1 VLFGLQDLARR
12 LHPEWSMPLWND
24 ARFALRQLRK
34 SPAFTLVVLATLGLS
49 IGANTAIYSVLD
61 AVLLR
66 PAPYPD
72 LDRLALVDT
81 HWRQNGK
88 EGEQEDQTGALFEGV
103 RDGSRALDVAAFG
116 GDSGVNFAA
125 QGHLEYVR
133 QQRVSAGFFRVLGIA
148 PRFGREFSRAEDTP
162 GGPAVAVLS
171 YEFWRRVFGGDTSA
185 LGRAIA
191 LRGEPYTVVGI
202 MPRGFRTSLP
212 VDVWTPLRPSR
223 TGEGSG
229 QNYVVIARVKPGF
242 SWAAASDE
250 LKALSPGIAEQAHV
264 PRDLT
269 IEQRMVPF
277 QSGSTAG
284 MLSELLIAWAAALMV
299 LLIGCVN
306 IAGLLLARAGARGR
320 EIATRMALGG
330 SRAAIVRQLLMES
343 LLLALG
349 GGAVGVGIGA
359 FAIDWL
365 KGLGAKDFELWHPI
379 ELDARVLVA
388 MLGIAALTS
397 LFFGLAPALQTT
409 RLDIRS
415 VLMEAGRGG
424 VPSGPGGRR
433 RWWPNALVAAEV
445 ALSLVLLVSAGLM
458 LRTLSYLDGLNP
470 GFDTRNV
477 IGAEVSLQDARYQ
490 TSAAVNRLYTAS
502 LERIRHIQGVQS
514 AAVALTLPYERPLN
528 DGFRILDGD
537 DRSMHGTEVV
547 YVTPGYFETMRIPVL
562 RGREFLDSDTP
573 KSAPVVVVSASFAAK
588 YFHGKEA
595 VGHHLSSGEIVGVV
609 GDVQQHT
616 GLYPNHGPISME
628 PTLYIPV
635 SQISD
640 KYVQLVHTWFSPK
653 WVIRATGPTSG
664 LAAEIQRAVAGVDSQ
679 LPIASFQTI
688 DDLQTQIT
696 SGQRYRAA
704 LFSIFAGLAL
714 LLAAVGIYGSISQ
727 SISER
732 THELGV
738 RMALGASARQTIA
751 SVMKPG
757 ILLALIGAAAGYL
770 LSLAAVRF
778 LEHLLWGVRP
788 TDPLAFAAAAA
799 TLLLTAALASLAPA
813 LRILRLDPA
822 QTLRNE

>member
-1 VLFGLQDLARR
+1 
-12 LHPEWSMPLWND
+12 MPLWNGT
-24 ARFALRQLRK
+24 RFALRQLRK

-66 PAPYPD
+66 PAPYPE
-72 LDRLALVDT
+72 LDRLALVVR
-81 HWRQNGK
+81 HWRQNGR
-88 EGEQEDQTGALFEGV
+88 EGEQPSQTGALFEGV
-103 RDGSRALDVAAFG
+103 RNGSRALDVAAFG

-125 QGHLEYVR
+125 QGHLEFVR

-148 PRFGREFSRAEDTP
+148 PQMGREFSHAEDTA

-171 YEFWRRVFGGDTSA
+171 YEFWQRVLGGDTSA

-191 LRGEPYTVVGI
+191 LRGEPYTLVGI
-202 MPRGFRTSLP
+202 MPRGFRTSAP

-229 QNYVVIARVKPGF
+229 QNYGVIARVKPGF
-242 SWAAASDE
+242 SWTAAADE

-264 PRDLT
+264 SRDST
-269 IEQRMVPF
+269 IEQRIVPF
-277 QSGSTAG
+277 QSGSTTG
-284 MLSELLIAWAAALMV
+284 MRSELLIAWAAVLMV

-306 IAGLLLARAGARGR
+306 IAGLLLARAGGRGR

-379 ELDARVLVA
+379 ELDARVLAA

-409 RLDIRS
+409 RLDIRL
-415 VLMEAGRGG
+415 VLMEAGR
-424 VPSGPGGRR
+424 SGAGRRR
-433 RWWPNALVAAEV
+433 RWWGNALVAAEV
-445 ALSLVLLVSAGLM
+445 ALSLVLLVGAGLM

-477 IGAEVSLQDARYQ
+477 FSAQASLQDARYK
-490 TSAAVNRLYTAS
+490 TSAAVNRLYTGS
-502 LERIRHIQGVQS
+502 LERIRRIPGVES

-537 DRSMHGTEVV
+537 DRSMHGTEAV

-573 KSAPVVVVSASFAAK
+573 ASAPVVVVSESFAAK
-588 YFHGKEA
+588 CFRGKDA

-616 GLYPNHGPISME
+616 GLYQNHGPISVE
-628 PTLYIPV
+628 PTLYSPA
-635 SQISD
+635 SQTSD
-640 KYVQLVHTWFSPK
+640 GAMQLIHTWFSPK
-653 WVIRATGPTSG
+653 WVIRASGPIGS
-664 LAAEIQRAVAGVDSQ
+664 LAAQIQRAVAGVDSQ

-688 DDLQTQIT
+688 DDLQAHIT
-696 SGQRYRAA
+696 SSQRYRAA

-727 SISER
+727 SITQR

-738 RMALGASARQTIA
+738 RMALGASAPQTIA

-757 ILLALIGAAAGYL
+757 ILLALLGAGAGYL

-778 LEHLLWGVRP
+778 VEHLLWGVRP
-788 TDPLAFAAAAA
+788 ADPLTFAAAAA
-799 TLLLTAALASLAPA
+799 TLLLVAALASLAPA

>member
-1 VLFGLQDLARR
+1 
-12 LHPEWSMPLWND
+12 MPLWND
-24 ARFALRQLRK
+24 VRFALRQLRK

-66 PAPYPD
+66 PAPYPE
-72 LDRLALVDT
+72 LDRLALVHT

-88 EGEQEDQTGALFEGV
+88 EGEETSLNGAMFEGV
-103 RDGSRALDVAAFG
+103 RDGSSALDVAAYG
-116 GDSGVNFAA
+116 EESGVNFAA
-125 QGHLEYVR
+125 QGHLEFVR
-133 QQRVSAGFFRVLGIA
+133 QQRVSAGFFRVLGVPPQI
-148 PRFGREFSRAEDTP
+148 GREFSRAEDTA
-162 GGPAVAVLS
+162 GGPPVAVLS
-171 YEFWRRVFGGDTSA
+171 YEFWQRALGGDTSA

-202 MPRGFRTSLP
+202 MPRGFRTSAP

-223 TGEGSG
+223 IGEGAGS
-229 QNYVVIARVKPGF
+229 NYGVIARVKPGF
-242 SWAAASDE
+242 SWAAAADE
-250 LKALSPGIAEQAHV
+250 LKALSPGIAQQAVHQ
-264 PRDLT
+264 RDFT
-269 IEQRMVPF
+269 IEQRIVPF

-284 MLSELLIAWAAALMV
+284 MRGELLLTWGAVLMV

-306 IAGLLLARAGARGR
+306 IAGLLLARAGGRGR

-397 LFFGLAPALQTT
+397 LFFGLAPALHTT

-415 VLMEAGRGG
+415 VLMEAGRS
-424 VPSGPGGRR
+424 VAGGRR
-433 RWWPNALVAAEV
+433 RWFSNALVAAEV
-445 ALSLVLLVSAGLM
+445 ALSLVLLVGAGLM

-477 IGAEVSLQDARYQ
+477 INAQASLQDARYQ
-490 TSAAVNRLYTAS
+490 TSAAVNRLYTGS
-502 LERIRHIQGVQS
+502 LQRIRQIPGVES

-537 DRSMHGTEVV
+537 DAAAHMSEEV

-562 RGREFLDSDTP
+562 RGREFRDSDTAA
-573 KSAPVVVVSASFAAK
+573 SAPVVVVSESFAEK
-588 YFHGKEA
+588 FFHGKEA
-595 VGHHLSSGEIVGVV
+595 LGHHLSAGEIVGMV
-609 GDVQQHT
+609 GDVQQHS
-616 GLYPNHGPISME
+616 GLYHDHGPISVD
-628 PTLYIPV
+628 PTLYIAA
-635 SQISD
+635 SQTSD
-640 KYVQLVHTWFSPK
+640 GAMQLIHTWFSPK
-653 WVIRATGPTSG
+653 WVIRASGPMGS
-664 LAAEIQRAVAGVDSQ
+664 LAAQIQRAVASVDSQ

-688 DDLQTQIT
+688 DDLQAHIT
-696 SGQRYRAA
+696 SSQRYRAA

-727 SISER
+727 SVTQR

-738 RMALGASARQTIA
+738 RIALGATAPEMIA

-757 ILLALIGAAAGYL
+757 ILAAFLGAGAGYL

-788 TDPLAFAAAAA
+788 ADPLTFVAAAAI
-799 TLLLTAALASLAPA
+799 LLLAAAVASLAPA

>member
-1 VLFGLQDLARR
+1 
-12 LHPEWSMPLWND
+12 MPLWND

-66 PAPYPD
+66 PAPYPE
-72 LDRLALVDT
+72 LDRLALVTT

-88 EGEQEDQTGALFEGV
+88 EGDESSQTGALFEGV
-103 RDGSRALDVAAFG
+103 RDGSRALDAAALG
-116 GDSGVNFAA
+116 GTSGVNFAA

-148 PRFGREFSRAEDTP
+148 PRMGREFSRAEDIA

-171 YEFWRRVFGGDTSA
+171 YEFWQRALSGDPSA

-202 MPRGFRTSLP
+202 MPRGFRTSAP

-229 QNYVVIARVKPGF
+229 RNYGVIARVKPGF
-242 SWAAASDE
+242 SWAAAADE
-250 LKALSPGIAEQAHV
+250 LKSLSPGIAEQAHV
-264 PRDLT
+264 SRDT
-269 IEQRMVPF
+269 AIEQRMVPF
-277 QSGSTAG
+277 QGGSTTG
-284 MLSELLIAWAAALMV
+284 MRSELLIAWAAVLMV

-343 LLLALG
+343 LVLALG

-379 ELDARVLVA
+379 ELDARVLLA

-424 VPSGPGGRR
+424 PGGRR
-433 RWWPNALVAAEV
+433 RWWPHALVAAEV
-445 ALSLVLLVSAGLM
+445 ALSLVLLVGAGLM

-477 IGAEVSLQDARYQ
+477 ISAQVSLQDARYQ
-490 TSAAVNRLYTAS
+490 TSAAVNRLFTGS
-502 LERIRHIQGVQS
+502 LERIRHIPGVES

-537 DRSMHGTEVV
+537 DRRMHGTEAV
-547 YVTPGYFETMRIPVL
+547 YATPGYFETMRIPIL
-562 RGREFLDSDTP
+562 RGRGFLDSDTP
-573 KSAPVVVVSASFAAK
+573 ASAPVVVVSQSFAAK

-595 VGHHLSSGEIVGVV
+595 LGHHLSSGEIVGVV

-616 GLYPNHGPISME
+616 GLYPNHGPISVE
-628 PTLYIPV
+628 PTLYAPA
-635 SQISD
+635 SQTSD
-640 KYVQLVHTWFSPK
+640 RAMQLIHTWFSPK
-653 WVIRATGPTSG
+653 WVIRASGPIGSLT
-664 LAAEIQRAVAGVDSQ
+664 AQIQRAVASVDSQ
-679 LPIASFQTI
+679 LPIAGFKTI
-688 DDLQTQIT
+688 DDLQAGIT
-696 SGQRYRAA
+696 SSQRYRAA

-714 LLAAVGIYGSISQ
+714 LLAAVGMYGLISQ
-727 SISER
+727 SITER

-738 RMALGASARQTIA
+738 RMALGASAPQTIA

-757 ILLALIGAAAGYL
+757 ILLALVGAAAGYL
-770 LSLAAVRF
+770 LSLATVRF

-799 TLLLTAALASLAPA
+799 TLLLAATLAALAPA
-813 LRILRLDPA
+813 LCILRLDPA

>member
-1 VLFGLQDLARR
+1 
-12 LHPEWSMPLWND
+12 MPLWND
-24 ARFALRQLRK
+24 IRFALRQLRK
-34 SPAFTLVVLATLGLS
+34 SRAFTLVVLATLGLS

-66 PAPYPD
+66 PAPYPE
-72 LDRLALVDT
+72 LDRLALVNT

-88 EGEQEDQTGALFEGV
+88 EGEQTSQNGALFEGV
-103 RDGSRALDVAAFG
+103 RDGSRALDVAALG
-116 GDSGVNFAA
+116 GASGVNFAA
-125 QGHLEYVR
+125 QGHLEYIR

-148 PRFGREFSRAEDTP
+148 PQIGREFSHAEDTA
-162 GGPAVAVLS
+162 GSPAVAVLS
-171 YEFWRRVFGGDTSA
+171 HEFWQRVLGGDSSA
-185 LGRAIA
+185 LGQAIA
-191 LRGEPYTVVGI
+191 LGGEPYTVVGI
-202 MPRGFRTSLP
+202 MPRGFRTSVP

-229 QNYVVIARVKPGF
+229 QNYDVIARVKPGF
-242 SWAAASDE
+242 SWAAAADE

-264 PRDLT
+264 SRDTT
-269 IEQRMVPF
+269 IEQRIVPF
-277 QSGSTAG
+277 QSGSTTG
-284 MLSELLIAWAAALMV
+284 MRSELLIAGAAVLMV

-343 LLLALG
+343 LMLALG

-365 KGLGAKDFELWHPI
+365 KRLGAKDFELWHPI
-379 ELDARVLVA
+379 ELDSRVLVA

-397 LFFGLAPALQTT
+397 LLFGLAPALQTT

-415 VLMEAGRGG
+415 VLIEAGRGAA
-424 VPSGPGGRR
+424 GGRR

-445 ALSLVLLVSAGLM
+445 ALSLVLLVGAGLM
-458 LRTLSYLDGLNP
+458 LRTLSYLDGLDP

-477 IGAEVSLQDARYQ
+477 FSAQASLQDARYQ
-490 TSAAVNRLYTAS
+490 TSAAVNRLYTGS
-502 LERIRHIQGVQS
+502 LERIRHIPGVES

-537 DRSMHGTEVV
+537 DRSMRGTETV

-573 KSAPVVVVSASFAAK
+573 ASAPVVVVSESFAAK
-588 YFHGKEA
+588 YFHGQEA
-595 VGHHLSSGEIVGVV
+595 AGRHLSSGEIVGVV
-609 GDVQQHT
+609 GDVQQHS
-616 GLYPNHGPISME
+616 GLSQNHGPISVE
-628 PTLYIPV
+628 PTLYSPA
-635 SQISD
+635 SQTSD
-640 KYVQLVHTWFSPK
+640 GAMQLIHTWFSPK
-653 WVIRATGPTSG
+653 WVIRASGPTGS
-664 LAAEIQRAVAGVDSQ
+664 LAAQIERAVAGVDSQ

-688 DDLQTQIT
+688 DDLQAHIT
-696 SGQRYRAA
+696 SSQRYRAA

-714 LLAAVGIYGSISQ
+714 LLAAVGIYGLISQ
-727 SISER
+727 SITER

-757 ILLALIGAAAGYL
+757 ILLALLGASAGYL
-770 LSLAAVRF
+770 LSRAAVRF

-788 TDPLAFAAAAA
+788 TDPLTFAAAAA
-799 TLLLTAALASLAPA
+799 TLLLVAALASLAPA

>member
-1 VLFGLQDLARR
+1 
-12 LHPEWSMPLWND
+12 MPLWND
-24 ARFALRQLRK
+24 IRFALRQLRK
-34 SPAFTLVVLATLGLS
+34 SPGFTLVVLATLGLC

-66 PAPYPD
+66 PAPYPE
-72 LDRLALVDT
+72 LDRLAMVNT

-88 EGEQEDQTGALFEGV
+88 EGERSSQTGALFEGV
-103 RDGSRALDVAAFG
+103 RDGSRALDVAALG
-116 GDSGVNFAA
+116 GASGVNFAA

-133 QQRVSAGFFRVLGIA
+133 QQRVSAGFFHVLGIA
-148 PRFGREFSRAEDTP
+148 PQMGREFSRAEDIA

-171 YEFWRRVFGGDTSA
+171 YEFWQRVFQGDTSA
-185 LGRAIA
+185 LGRVIA

-202 MPRGFRTSLP
+202 MPRGFRTGAP

-229 QNYVVIARVKPGF
+229 QNYGVIARVKPGI
-242 SWAAASDE
+242 SWAAAADE
-250 LKALSPGIAEQAHV
+250 LKALSPGIAEQVHV
-264 PRDLT
+264 SRDST

-277 QSGSTAG
+277 QSGSTTG
-284 MLSELLIAWAAALMV
+284 MRSELLLTWAAVLMV

-306 IAGLLLARAGARGR
+306 IAGLLLARAGGRGR

-330 SRAAIVRQLLMES
+330 GRAAIVRQLLMES

-365 KGLGAKDFELWHPI
+365 KRLGAKDFELWHPI

-397 LFFGLAPALQTT
+397 LFLGLAPALQTT

-415 VLMEAGRGG
+415 VLMEAGRS
-424 VPSGPGGRR
+424 VAGGRR
-433 RWWPNALVAAEV
+433 RWWGNALVAAEV
-445 ALSLVLLVSAGLM
+445 ALSLVLLVGAGLM

-477 IGAEVSLQDARYQ
+477 ISAQVSLQDARYK
-490 TSAAVNRLYTAS
+490 TSAAVNRLYTQS
-502 LERIRHIQGVQS
+502 LERIRRIPGVQS

-537 DRSMHGTEVV
+537 DPAVHMTEEV

-562 RGREFLDSDTP
+562 RGRGLLDSDTP
-573 KSAPVVVVSASFAAK
+573 ASAKVVVVSESFAVE
-588 YFHGKEA
+588 YFHGTEA

-609 GDVQQHT
+609 GDVQQHS
-616 GLYPNHGPISME
+616 GLYSNHGPISME
-628 PTLYIPV
+628 PTLYLPV
-635 SQISD
+635 SQTPD
-640 KYVQLVHTWFSPK
+640 KYLQVIHTWFSPK
-653 WVIRATGPTSG
+653 WVIRASGPIGS
-664 LAAEIQRAVAGVDSQ
+664 LAAQIQRAVAGVDSQ

-688 DDLQTQIT
+688 DDLQAHVT

-714 LLAAVGIYGSISQ
+714 LLAAVGIYGLISQ
-727 SISER
+727 SITQR

-738 RMALGASARQTIA
+738 RMALGASARQTMA

-757 ILLALIGAAAGYL
+757 ILLALIGTGAGYA

-788 TDPLAFAAAAA
+788 ADPIAFAAAAA
-799 TLLLTAALASLAPA
+799 ILLLVAALASLAPA

>member
-1 VLFGLQDLARR
+1 
-12 LHPEWSMPLWND
+12 MPLWND

-66 PAPYPD
+66 PAPYPG
-72 LDRLALVDT
+72 LDRLALVNT

-148 PRFGREFSRAEDTP
+148 PRLGREFSRAEDTT

-171 YEFWRRVFGGDTSA
+171 YDFWRRVFGEDPAA

-212 VDVWTPLRPSR
+212 VDLWTPLRPSR

-229 QNYVVIARVKPGF
+229 QNYEVIARVKPGF
-242 SWAAASDE
+242 SWAAAADE

-264 PRDLT
+264 SRDTT
-269 IEQRMVPF
+269 IEQRIVSF
-277 QSGSTAG
+277 QSGSTTEVR
-284 MLSELLIAWAAALMV
+284 SELLLTWAAVLMV

-349 GGAVGVGIGA
+349 GGAAGVGIGA

-365 KGLGAKDFELWHPI
+365 KGLGARDFELWHPV

-388 MLGIAALTS
+388 MLGVAALTS

-424 VPSGPGGRR
+424 PGGRR
-433 RWWPNALVAAEV
+433 RWWPNVLVAAEV
-445 ALSLVLLVSAGLM
+445 ALSLVLLVGAGLM

-477 IGAEVSLQDARYQ
+477 ISAEVSLQDARYQ

-502 LERIRHIQGVQS
+502 LERIRRIPGVQS

-537 DRSMHGTEVV
+537 DRSMHGAEAV
-547 YVTPGYFETMRIPVL
+547 YVTPGYFETMRIPIL

-573 KSAPVVVVSASFAAK
+573 ASAPVVVVSASFAAR

-595 VGHHLSSGEIVGVV
+595 LGHHLSSGEIVGVV

-616 GLYPNHGPISME
+616 GLYSNHGPISVE
-628 PTLYIPV
+628 PTLYSPA
-635 SQISD
+635 SQTSD
-640 KYVQLVHTWFSPK
+640 GAMQLIHTWFSPK
-653 WVIRATGPTSG
+653 WVIRAGGPTGS
-664 LAAEIQRAVAGVDSQ
+664 LATQIQRAVASVDSQ

-688 DDLQTQIT
+688 DDLQAHIT
-696 SGQRYRAA
+696 ASQRYRAA

-727 SISER
+727 SITER

-738 RMALGASARQTIA
+738 RMALGASAQQTIA

-757 ILLALIGAAAGYL
+757 ILLALLGAAAGYL

-799 TLLLTAALASLAPA
+799 TLLLAAALASLAPA

>member
-1 VLFGLQDLARR
+1 
-12 LHPEWSMPLWND
+12 MPLWND

-66 PAPYPD
+66 PAPYPN
-72 LDRLALVDT
+72 LDRLALVRT

-88 EGEQEDQTGALFEGV
+88 EGEEQDQTGALFEGV

-148 PRFGREFSRAEDTP
+148 PQLGREFSRAEDTA

-171 YEFWRRVFGGDTSA
+171 YEFWRRVLDEDTSW

-191 LRGEPYTVVGI
+191 LRGEPYTVLGI

-223 TGEGSG
+223 TGEGAG
-229 QNYVVIARVKPGF
+229 QNYVAIARVKPGF

-277 QSGSTAG
+277 QSGSTAEVRG
-284 MLSELLIAWAAALMV
+284 ELLLAWAAVLMV

-365 KGLGAKDFELWHPI
+365 KRLGAKDFELWHPI

-388 MLGIAALTS
+388 MLGVAALTS

-424 VPSGPGGRR
+424 PGGRR
-433 RWWPNALVAAEV
+433 RWWPNVLVAAEV

-490 TSAAVNRLYTAS
+490 TSAAVNRLYTGS
-502 LERIRHIQGVQS
+502 LERIRHIPGVQS

-537 DRSMHGTEVV
+537 DSEAHMTEEV

-562 RGREFLDSDTP
+562 RGREFLDSDTA
-573 KSAPVVVVSASFAAK
+573 KSAKVVVVSASFAAR

-595 VGHHLSSGEIVGVV
+595 VGHHLSGGEIVGVV
-609 GDVQQHT
+609 GDVQQHS
-616 GLYPNHGPISME
+616 GLYPDHGPISVD

-635 SQISD
+635 SQTSD
-640 KYVQLVHTWFSPK
+640 GALQMVHTWFSPK
-653 WVIRATGPTSG
+653 WVIRASGPTSG
-664 LAAEIQRAVAGVDSQ
+664 LAAQIQRAVASVDSQ

-688 DDLQTQIT
+688 DDLQVRIT
-696 SGQRYRAA
+696 SGQRYLAA

-727 SISER
+727 SVTQR

-738 RMALGASARQTIA
+738 RMALGASVRQTIT

-788 TDPLAFAAAAA
+788 TDPFAFAAAAA
-799 TLLLTAALASLAPA
+799 VLLLAAALASLAPA

>member
-1 VLFGLQDLARR
+1 
-12 LHPEWSMPLWND
+12 MPLWND
-24 ARFALRQLRK
+24 TRFALRQLRK
-34 SPAFTLVVLATLGLS
+34 SPAFTLVVLATLGLC

-66 PAPYPD
+66 PAPYPE
-72 LDRLALVDT
+72 LDRLALVTT
-81 HWRQNGK
+81 HWRQSGK
-88 EGEQEDQTGALFEGV
+88 EGEEEDQTGALFEGV

-116 GDSGVNFAA
+116 VGNSGVNFAA

-148 PRFGREFSRAEDTP
+148 PRMGREFSRAEDTA

-171 YEFWRRVFGGDTSA
+171 YEFWQRVFGGDTSA

-242 SWAAASDE
+242 SWAAAADE
-250 LKALSPGIAEQAHV
+250 LKALSPGIAKQARV
-264 PRDLT
+264 SRDST
-269 IEQRMVPF
+269 IEQRIVPL
-277 QSGSTAG
+277 QSGATAG
-284 MLSELLIAWAAALMV
+284 MRSELLLTWAAVLMV

-306 IAGLLLARAGARGR
+306 IAGLLLARAGGRGR

-359 FAIDWL
+359 FAVDWL
-365 KGLGAKDFELWHPI
+365 KRLGAKDFELWHPV

-424 VPSGPGGRR
+424 PGRRR

-458 LRTLSYLDGLNP
+458 LRTLSYLDRLSP

-477 IGAEVSLQDARYQ
+477 ISAEVSLQDARYK

-502 LERIRHIQGVQS
+502 LERIRHIPGVQS

-537 DRSMHGTEVV
+537 DRSMHGSEAV
-547 YVTPGYFETMRIPVL
+547 YVTPGYFQTMRIPVL

-573 KSAPVVVVSASFAAK
+573 ASAPVVVVSASFAAK
-588 YFHGKEA
+588 FFHGKEA

-616 GLYPNHGPISME
+616 GLYPNHGPISVE
-628 PTLYIPV
+628 PTLYIPA

-653 WVIRATGPTSG
+653 WVIRASGPIGSLT
-664 LAAEIQRAVAGVDSQ
+664 AQIQRAVAGVDSQ

-688 DDLQTQIT
+688 DDLQAHIT
-696 SGQRYRAA
+696 SSQRYRAA

-727 SISER
+727 SITER

-738 RMALGASARQTIA
+738 RMALGASAQQTIA

-757 ILLALIGAAAGYL
+757 ILLALLGAAAGYL
-770 LSLAAVRF
+770 LSLATVRF

-799 TLLLTAALASLAPA
+799 TLLLAAALASLAPA

>member
-1 VLFGLQDLARR
+1 
-12 LHPEWSMPLWND
+12 MPLWND

-66 PAPYPD
+66 PAPYPE
-72 LDRLALVDT
+72 LDRLALVTT

-88 EGEQEDQTGALFEGV
+88 EGERQSQTGALFEGV
-103 RDGSRALDVAAFG
+103 RDGSRALDVAALG
-116 GDSGVNFAA
+116 GTSGVNFAA

-148 PRFGREFSRAEDTP
+148 PQIGREFSRAEDTA
-162 GGPAVAVLS
+162 GGPAVAVVS
-171 YEFWRRVFGGDTSA
+171 YEFWQRVSGGDTSA

-223 TGEGSG
+223 TGEGEG
-229 QNYVVIARVKPGF
+229 TNYGVIARVKPGF
-242 SWAAASDE
+242 SWAAAADE

-264 PRDLT
+264 SRDST
-269 IEQRMVPF
+269 IEQRTVPF
-277 QSGSTAG
+277 QSGSTTG
-284 MLSELLIAWAAALMV
+284 MSSELLLTWAAVLMV

-306 IAGLLLARAGARGR
+306 IAGLLLARAGSRGR

-365 KGLGAKDFELWHPI
+365 KRLGAKDFELWHPI

-397 LFFGLAPALQTT
+397 LFFGLAPALRTT

-415 VLMEAGRGG
+415 VLMEAGRS
-424 VPSGPGGRR
+424 VAGGRR

-445 ALSLVLLVSAGLM
+445 ALSLVLLVGAGLM

-477 IGAEVSLQDARYQ
+477 VSAQVSLQDARYQ
-490 TSAAVNRLYTAS
+490 TSAAVNRLYTGS
-502 LERIRHIQGVQS
+502 LEHIRPIPGVES
-514 AAVALTLPYERPLN
+514 AAVALSLPYERPLN

-537 DRSMHGTEVV
+537 DRSMHSTEEV

-562 RGREFLDSDTP
+562 RGREFLDSDRP
-573 KSAPVVVVSASFAAK
+573 ASAPVVVVSQFFAAR
-588 YFHGKEA
+588 YFHGQEA
-595 VGHHLSSGEIVGVV
+595 VGRHLSSGEIVGVV

-616 GLYPNHGPISME
+616 GLYENRGPISVD

-635 SQISD
+635 SQVPD
-640 KYVQLVHTWFSPK
+640 RYVQVVHSWFSPK
-653 WVIRATGPTSG
+653 WVIRASGPTGS
-664 LAAEIQRAVAGVDSQ
+664 LAAQIQRAVASVDSQ

-688 DDLQTQIT
+688 DDLQAHIT

-714 LLAAVGIYGSISQ
+714 LLAAVGIYGLVSQ
-727 SISER
+727 SVTQR

-738 RMALGASARQTIA
+738 RMALGASAQQTIA

-757 ILLALIGAAAGYL
+757 ILLALLGAGAGYL
-770 LSLAAVRF
+770 LSRAAVRF

-788 TDPLAFAAAAA
+788 TDPIAFAAAAA
-799 TLLLTAALASLAPA
+799 ILLLVAALASLAPA